1 MPMKMKKEQQ
11 QVLALGAI
19 LAIIVVV
26 LLYFYRDKL
35 LPRASGDDAAL
46 PPSSPRLSL
55 PTTLEDKIYDRIE
68 YKSLKQFGDVPVRAL
83 GGAGSPN
90 PFVSEAQR

>member
-1 MPMKMKKEQQ
+1 MKLSKEKQ
-11 QVLALGAI
+11 QVIALGTV

-35 LPRASGDDAAL
+35 LPRPTGEETAL

-55 PTTLEDKIYDRIE
+55 PTTLEDKIYDRAD
-68 YKSLKQFGDVPVRAL
+68 YRALKQFGDVPVRPL
-83 GGAGSPN
+83 GGSGSPN
-90 PFVSEAQR
+90 PFVSEAGAL